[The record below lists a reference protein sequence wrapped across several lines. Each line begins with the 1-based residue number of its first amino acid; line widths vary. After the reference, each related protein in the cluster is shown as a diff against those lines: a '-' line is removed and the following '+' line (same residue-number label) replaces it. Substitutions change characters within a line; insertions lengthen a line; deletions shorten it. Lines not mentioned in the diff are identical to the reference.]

1 MMKIVFSFSLL
12 FLAAGV
18 FAQTQTESA
27 LLNLSK
33 DIFRWEVE
41 GKFDSLATRFGD
53 QAVIISSS
61 GSTRTKNEY
70 LADLRS
76 GKPVHKSIDIQQ
88 ASTIINGTTGI
99 VNGKGIFVVSI
110 NNTQGTFNLSYME
123 VFVKD
128 EQGWKLIGLHTS
140 RLSNQ

>member
-1 MMKIVFSFSLL
+1 MKIILSLSLL
-12 FLAAGV
+12 FLATGV
-18 FAQTQTESA
+18 FAQTQTESE

-33 DIFRWEVE
+33 DIFHWEVE

-53 QAVIISSS
+53 QLVIVSST
-61 GSTRTKNEY
+61 GNMRTKNEY

-76 GKPVHKSIDIQQ
+76 GKPVHKSIEIQQ

-110 NNTQGTFNLSYME
+110 NNTQATFNLSYME

-128 EQGWKLIGLHTS
+128 QLGWKLIALHTS
-140 RLSNQ
+140 RLAN